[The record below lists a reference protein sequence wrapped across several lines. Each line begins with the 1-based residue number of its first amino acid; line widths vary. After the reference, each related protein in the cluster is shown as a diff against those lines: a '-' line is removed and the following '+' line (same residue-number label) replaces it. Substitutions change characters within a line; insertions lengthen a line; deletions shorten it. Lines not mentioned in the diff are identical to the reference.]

1 MEQFP
6 PVNFPTNF
14 LFSSPNKQ
22 EFSNTLFLAVDIE
35 MLTLYSL
42 YTQVMLILVL
52 IDIQYLQNVASSS
65 EKSLNDQNDSSLNSH
80 HPIKNFPNQKF
91 PCNQKIVQFWLY
103 MSDLDLFNIKISP
116 SMKKTVSI

>member
-14 LFSSPNKQ
+14 FFSSPNKQ
-22 EFSNTLFLAVDIE
+22 GCSKTLFLAVDIE

-52 IDIQYLQNVASSS
+52 IDIQYLQNVAFSS
-65 EKSLNDQNDSSLNSH
+65 EKSLNDQNHSSLNFH
-80 HPIKNFPNQKF
+80 HPIKNFRHQKF

-116 SMKKTVSI
+116 NMKKTVST